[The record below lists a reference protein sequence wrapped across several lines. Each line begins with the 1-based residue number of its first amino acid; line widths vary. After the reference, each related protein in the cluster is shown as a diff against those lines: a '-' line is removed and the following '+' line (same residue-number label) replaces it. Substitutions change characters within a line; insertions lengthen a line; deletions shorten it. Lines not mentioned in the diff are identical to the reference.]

1 MRLLSLFLL
10 LITLCVICYYGY
22 WRVLTDW
29 MQNIRV
35 DVNTQS
41 RLGTILKTVAFGV
54 YAFLAVQFM
63 KKKTML

>member
-10 LITLCVICYYGY
+10 ITILCLIYFSVY

-41 RLGTILKTVAFGV
+41 RIGTILKTVAFGV